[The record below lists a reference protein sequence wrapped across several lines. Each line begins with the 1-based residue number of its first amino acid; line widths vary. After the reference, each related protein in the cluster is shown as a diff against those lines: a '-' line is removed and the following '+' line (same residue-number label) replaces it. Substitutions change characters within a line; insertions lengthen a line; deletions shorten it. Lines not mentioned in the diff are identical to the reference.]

1 MQVTTK
7 SGGQPCARTFEAHDL
22 LRLSALPAAH
32 DAPAW
37 LPSAFAEAAFAVV
50 RRASA
55 PAGFIAV
62 GFRGAQRSQR
72 YGTFAAREAVLSV
85 YAPEDL
91 VDRPPNPERR
101 GLKAFTALR
110 EIRARQCLDALVWGP
125 TGSVGFELATTY
137 PSATATSD
145 LDLLIR
151 VPAPLDREHAR
162 ALRERLSSIEREY
175 GLRVDT
181 QLETPAGG
189 VALGE
194 WAQDKPRVLA
204 RSATGP
210 RLVHD
215 PWAVEA
221 NR

>member
-1 MQVTTK
+1 MPAITTLGSLQGAK
-7 SGGQPCARTFEAHDL
+7 PFKAHDL
-22 LRLSALPAAH
+22 LRLSALPAAD

-37 LPSAFAEAAFAVV
+37 LSSAFAEAAFAVV

-55 PAGFIAV
+55 PAGFVAV
-62 GFRGAQRSQR
+62 GFRGKQRSQR
-72 YGTFAAREAVLSV
+72 YGTFAARETVLAVCS
-85 YAPEDL
+85 PEDV
-91 VDRPPNPERR
+91 VDRPLTPERG
-101 GLKAFTALR
+101 GLKAFIALR
-110 EIRARQCLDALVWGP
+110 EIRERRCLDAYVWGP
-125 TGSVGFELATTY
+125 TGSVGFELVTAF

-151 VPAPLDREHAR
+151 VPEPLDRAHAR
-162 ALRERLSSIEREY
+162 VLRERLSSIEREFD
-175 GLRVDT
+175 LRIDA

-189 VALGE
+189 VALDE

-204 RSATGP
+204 RSAIGP
-210 RLVHD
+210 RLLHD